1 MPLSRYLQVI
11 GAVGR
16 SPVGR
21 NQTPRAAGLSLAV
34 ATALVLLAIYPDV
47 ARWSERSDVI
57 GRVQRIDVIPG
68 AIPGR
73 SPIDPASRLTAADF
87 ISPTLLVRVERLEGL
102 LASWQTIGGC
112 GAGAGSASSTGLKW
126 VGRNVTG
133 GLFNVQQQTS
143 YTNIGKAPYNEH
155 NLFVN
160 TLINAEIPGRWNL
173 GVLIPFVYKYLDDPF
188 HLAPESPAID
198 YSNGGLGDMS
208 VFVTRRLGPINA
220 TSLTGVIG
228 LPTGTWDDRFPSG
241 RYLNQNAQLG
251 FGKPTGAV
259 VLDHTFDQV
268 WGVVVVGGMAS
279 WRGGENPLNSYRAPT
294 GGAYAFTG
302 YFLGPLVP
310 SVGVTVAGFK
320 AHDRDQNVEQ
330 LTPLASV
337 TAQAAI
343 EWSTDWIALF
353 LAASRPYK
361 YDGIREDT
369 EGRPRSPYGFMPWT
383 FALGVA
389 LSPF

>member
-1 MPLSRYLQVI
+1 M
-11 GAVGR
+11 
-16 SPVGR
+16 
-21 NQTPRAAGLSLAV
+21 LA
-34 ATALVLLAIYPDV
+34 LFPDV
-47 ARWSERSDVI
+47 ARWSERSDVL
-57 GRVQRIDVIPG
+57 GRVQRISSIPG
-68 AIPGR
+68 T
-73 SPIDPASRLTAADF
+73 SSFDPACRVGAAEL

-143 YTNIGKAPYNEH
+143 YTNIGQAPYNEH

-173 GVLIPFVYKYLDDPF
+173 GVLIPLVYKYLDDPF

-208 VFVTRRLGPINA
+208 LFVTRRLGPINA

-228 LPTGTWDDRFPSG
+228 FPTGTWDDTFPSG

-251 FGKPTGAV
+251 FGKPTAAL

-268 WGVVVVGGMAS
+268 WGLVVVGGMAS
-279 WRGGENPLNSYRAPT
+279 WRGGENRLNSYRAPT
-294 GGAYAFTG
+294 AGAYAFTG

-310 SVGVTVAGFK
+310 SVGLTVAGFK
-320 AHDRDQNVEQ
+320 GHDLDQNVEQ

-337 TAQAAI
+337 TAQAAV
-343 EWSTDWIALF
+343 EWSTDWIAFF

-369 EGRPRSPYGFMPWT
+369 EGHPRSPWGFMPWT